1 MGEIGRRFNPEALSC
16 KCQCRICVELRAA
29 RQQAEQ
35 APPKLDDR
43 NFSGMLAR

>member
-16 KCQCRICVELRAA
+16 KCQCRICADLRAA

-35 APPKLDDR
+35 AKSGDS